1 MRDLSP
7 ADFDRM
13 LEAVAEKL
21 ATLTDLPLERAR
33 ELAGSVV
40 GDCVVADGAGMLVFR
55 DVGGTPVVTLPASA
69 FQSILWGDE
78 EEPET

>member
-1 MRDLSP
+1 MGLPAAFARPGPTAFSGKPRSAMPMR
-7 ADFDRM
+7 
-13 LEAVAEKL
+13 
-21 ATLTDLPLERAR
+21 
-33 ELAGSVV
+33 
-40 GDCVVADGAGMLVFR
+40 CVVADGAGMLVFR